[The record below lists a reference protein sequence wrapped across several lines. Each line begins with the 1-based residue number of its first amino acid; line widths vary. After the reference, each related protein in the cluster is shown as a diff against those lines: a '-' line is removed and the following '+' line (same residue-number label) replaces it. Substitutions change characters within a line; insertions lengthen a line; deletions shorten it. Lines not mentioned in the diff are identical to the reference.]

1 MKLAKHYA
9 LQILVKEYQEIFQL
23 INVHSPD
30 SIMWNIAML
39 LVDNSSFFLKAQI
52 FILKGA

>member
-1 MKLAKHYA
+1 MKLGKHYA
-9 LQILVKEYQEIFQL
+9 LQVLVKEYQEIFQL

-30 SIMWNIAML
+30 PIRWNIDML
-39 LVDNSSFFLKAQI
+39 LVDNSTFFLKAQI

>member
-9 LQILVKEYQEIFQL
+9 LQVLVKEYQEIFQL

-30 SIMWNIAML
+30 SIRWNIAML
-39 LVDNSSFFLKAQI
+39 LVDNSSSFLKAQI
-52 FILKGA
+52 FIFKGA